1 MVAVLEKHYSADLTA
16 GSLKVPES
24 RVVVDLLLQV
34 VDAQGWRKAL
44 CEQNVLQAGNSATAG
59 RLGGLIRR
67 RLGMMEPNLWQL
79 IRDGSLIPPWLPV
92 QLPNRHS
99 SFAHSPPPHATRDRN
114 AWHQPWA
121 QEVCHVETTTL
132 HQTVQRKGPSV
143 GEPEVS
149 VSKPEIS
156 GLASKVP

>member
-1 MVAVLEKHYSADLTA
+1 VVAVLEKHYSADLIA

-44 CEQNVLQAGNSATAG
+44 CEQNVFQAGNSATGG
-59 RLGGLIRR
+59 RLSRLIRR
-67 RLGMMEPNLWQL
+67 RLGMMEPYLWQL
-79 IRDGSLIPPWLPV
+79 IRDGALIPPWLPV
-92 QLPNRHS
+92 QLPNRYS
-99 SFAHSPPPHATRDRN
+99 SFTHFPPHTPQEIEMLGTSLG
-114 AWHQPWA
+114 HK
-121 QEVCHVETTTL
+121 EVCHVETTTL

>member
-1 MVAVLEKHYSADLTA
+1 MTHKGGAHLGIVAHSN
-16 GSLKVPES
+16 
-24 RVVVDLLLQV
+24 LLQG

-44 CEQNVLQAGNSATAG
+44 CEKNVLQAGNSATVG

-79 IRDGSLIPPWLPV
+79 ICDGSLIPPWLPV

-99 SFAHSPPPHATRDRN
+99 SFAHFPSPHATRDRN
-114 AWHQPWA
+114 TWHQLWA

-143 GEPEVS
+143 GEPEVRCRS
-149 VSKPEIS
+149 PKYPAWPVRCPESSS
-156 GLASKVP
+156 GA